1 MPILVSECHLLDNL
15 LDFCLFAALKAKMPQ
30 CVRGLVGD
38 LIILLFISFGYSELK
53 VGREYMVDVFNGFS
67 YDYEDI

>member
-1 MPILVSECHLLDNL
+1 
-15 LDFCLFAALKAKMPQ
+15 MPQ

-67 YDYEDI
+67 YDYEDIWEWLKKNFFSFFVLPFFQKKHKIKK